1 MSEIKLVSAKQA
13 VSYRNYRRARDRA
26 LSRLAKAYPNDYKEL
41 LEEEKANDE
50 QLGKKWFATDTLIG
64 VTFVDTRTEPS
75 VDESQTTDCGENKG
89 NTGGEA

>member
-13 VSYRNYRRARDRA
+13 VNYRNYRRARDRA

-41 LEEEKANDE
+41 LEEEKASDE

-64 VTFVDTRTEPS
+64 VTFVDTRASDAAIGSQAADGGE
-75 VDESQTTDCGENKG
+75 DEG
-89 NTGGEA
+89 NGGGEA

>member
-41 LEEEKANDE
+41 LEQEKANDE
-50 QLGKKWFATDTLIG
+50 QLGKKWFATDDVIG
-64 VTFVDTRTEPS
+64 VTFVDTRANSTAARPQAADNGK
-75 VDESQTTDCGENKG
+75 DEGDR
-89 NTGGEA
+89 GGEA

>member
-41 LEEEKANDE
+41 LEQEKASDE
-50 QLGKKWFATDTLIG
+50 QLGKKWFATDDVIG
-64 VTFVDTRTEPS
+64 VTFVDTRADSTAARPQATNRGE
-75 VDESQTTDCGENKG
+75 DEG
-89 NTGGEA
+89 NNGGEA

>member
-13 VSYRNYRRARDRA
+13 VNYRNYRRARDRA

-64 VTFVDTRTEPS
+64 VTFVDTRTEPA
-75 VDESQTTDCGENKG
+75 VDGSQTTDRGEDEG
-89 NTGGEA
+89 DRGGEA

>member
-1 MSEIKLVSAKQA
+1 MSERKLVSAKQA

-41 LEEEKANDE
+41 LEQEKASDE

-64 VTFVDTRTEPS
+64 VTFVDTRAEPAITG
-75 VDESQTTDCGENKG
+75 SQTTDGGENKG
-89 NTGGEA
+89 NNGGEA

>member
-1 MSEIKLVSAKQA
+1 MSERKLVSAKQA

-41 LEEEKANDE
+41 LEQEKASDE

-64 VTFVDTRTEPS
+64 VTFVDTRAGSATTRPQAADGGE
-75 VDESQTTDCGENKG
+75 DEGDR
-89 NTGGEA
+89 GGEA

>member
-1 MSEIKLVSAKQA
+1 MSERKLVSAKQA

-41 LEEEKANDE
+41 LEQEKASDE

-64 VTFVDTRTEPS
+64 VTFVDTRADSTDVRPQAADRGK
-75 VDESQTTDCGENKG
+75 DEG
-89 NTGGEA
+89 NNGGEA

>member
-1 MSEIKLVSAKQA
+1 MSEKKLVSAKQA

-64 VTFVDTRTEPS
+64 VTFVDTRAGSTTTRPQATDGGE
-75 VDESQTTDCGENKG
+75 DEGDR
-89 NTGGEA
+89 GGEA

>member
-41 LEEEKANDE
+41 LEQEKASDE
-50 QLGKKWFATDTLIG
+50 QLGKKWFATDDVIG
-64 VTFVDTRTEPS
+64 VTFVDTRTGATSTRTQATNRGE
-75 VDESQTTDCGENKG
+75 DEGD
-89 NTGGEA
+89 TGGEA